1 MMTDFA
7 TKSLLILSIIVL
19 VLVVTLSTAQLEVG
33 PFQFFYYQAP
43 IFLLL
48 RYVSVWRISLLAV
61 VTVSLLY
68 LLRGGLPSGVYIEVG
83 NFLLLLMVLDLLA
96 ISGRAEH
103 RLLIG
108 LSTLLLVSFPLY
120 AFALSL
126 VRPEGIFYSAANAAV
141 FVIPTAL
148 SLVLMEGLWSFSA
161 VYMGGV
167 LQRYARHKEA
177 GRSSFVSH
185 AAVAVSFLVAI
196 IFTLFLFIWG
206 NRWAEIIGENTQ
218 IRADQFANSQLMANR
233 NDVYVAAQIILRR
246 QEKEA
251 NGWITAT
258 ERFVALNIP
267 AINAENSFGSEI
279 KNPLPDSIWHEQ
291 VFRSLDT
298 QLPRFVYRAQMSGD
312 IDVRSAPL
320 YLEISER
327 NYPVYS
333 FNTEGGS
340 VLFLIDSGQSTISNE
355 MGDATTMKTNLVMAS
370 DYPFSVSNDGGDF
383 KHVIR
388 HNWLGS
394 LLLVGTDPDAPEALS
409 VLASITKSTRVAA
422 LISNELKRQFPI
434 ELPYDATLVVQSDIW
449 PRLQV
454 VFRAIIVMTVFL
466 VAVLLISILFA
477 LVLANGVV
485 KPITAMLDGFGADQ
499 EDEVK
504 TWSKTSSLMRSTEIV
519 SADSIELYALQEKL
533 KLFAND
539 AVRSTELLAST
550 AAAYENLLGA
560 MPIGVMEVDAS
571 YQLRFRNEAMSEI
584 TANSAEAAFALRSK
598 AEQLFDASEWETEFS
613 LPVLNESPRQLSL
626 TLLPRY
632 DQSAAA
638 SGFWL
643 LARDLTKQKAMDAQL
658 LQTAKLATL
667 GEMSTGMAHELNQ
680 PLNVIRLALS
690 NLANSVKKGRA
701 TKESIMSRVERM
713 DSAVDRAAVIID
725 HMRAFGRVAG
735 ENFTPFSIL
744 SSVKDAVDLVREPL
758 AVKGVELV
766 NEVREPVLVLG
777 NTIQFEQ
784 VLLNMI
790 NNARDA
796 ILDASV
802 SGTILL
808 SQYVE
813 QTQVTLTIEDTG
825 GGIPAEALPHIFE
838 PFFTTKDVGKGTGL
852 GGSISFGIIQ
862 DMQGTIWAENMGEGA
877 RISIL
882 LPIYSKEEETVA
894 EMGQ

>member
-1 MMTDFA
+1 MSDFA
-7 TKSLLILSIIVL
+7 ARSLVIFSILAL
-19 VLVVTLSTAQLEVG
+19 VSVVTLSTAQLEVG

-48 RYVSVWRISLLAV
+48 RYLSAWRISLFAGVIVL
-61 VTVSLLY
+61 LLY
-68 LLRGGLPSGVYIEVG
+68 LLRGSLPWGVYVEVG
-83 NFLLLLMVLDLLA
+83 SFLLILLVLDLLA
-96 ISGRAEH
+96 TSGRAEH

-126 VRPEGIFYSAANAAV
+126 VRSEGIFYCAANAAV
-141 FVIPTAL
+141 FAIPTAL

-161 VYMGGV
+161 VYMGGA
-167 LQRYARHKEA
+167 LQRYARHEEA
-177 GRSSFVSH
+177 GRASFVSH
-185 AAVAVSFLVAI
+185 ATVAVSFLVAA
-196 IFTLFLFIWG
+196 IFTVFLFIWG
-206 NRWAEIIGENTQ
+206 NRWGEIITESTQ

-233 NDVYVAAQIILRR
+233 NDVNTGAQIILRR
-246 QEKEA
+246 QQKGA
-251 NGWITAT
+251 NGWIAAT
-258 ERFVALNIP
+258 ERFFALKIP
-267 AINAENSFGSEI
+267 AINAENSFGSEV

-298 QLPRFVYRAQMSGD
+298 QLPKFVYRAQMRGDVGGSG
-312 IDVRSAPL
+312 SPL
-320 YLEISER
+320 YLEVNQR

-333 FNTEGGS
+333 FDTEDGG
-340 VLFLIDSGQSTISNE
+340 VLFLIDSGQGTISNE
-355 MGDATTMKTNLVMAS
+355 MGSATTMKTNLVMAS
-370 DYPFSVSNDGGDF
+370 DYPFSVSNEGGDF

-388 HNWLGS
+388 YDWLGS
-394 LLLVGTDPDAPEALS
+394 LLLLGVDPDAPQALS
-409 VLASITKSTRVAA
+409 VLASITKNTRVAA
-422 LISNELKRQFPI
+422 LISNQLKRQFPI
-434 ELPYDATLVVQSDIW
+434 ELPYDATLIVQSDIW

-454 VFRAIIVMTVFL
+454 VFRATIVMTVFL
-466 VAVLLISILFA
+466 ISVLLVSVVFA

-485 KPITAMLDGFGADQ
+485 KPINSMLDGFDGDHEGEA
-499 EDEVK
+499 ESW
-504 TWSKTSSLMRSTEIV
+504 TKTSSTMRSREIL
-519 SADSIELYALQEKL
+519 SADSSELHALQEKL
-533 KLFAND
+533 KEFAKD
-539 AVRSTELLAST
+539 AARSTELLASS

-598 AEQLFDASEWETEFS
+598 AEQLFEASVWETEFS
-613 LPVLNESPRQLSL
+613 LPVLNESPRQISL

-632 DQSAAA
+632 DQSAAM

-643 LARDLTKQKAMDAQL
+643 LALDRTKQKMMDAQL

-680 PLNVIRLALS
+680 PLNIIRLALS
-690 NLANSVKKGRA
+690 NLTNSVKKGRA
-701 TKESIMSRVERM
+701 TEESILSRLERM
-713 DSAVDRAAVIID
+713 DSAIDRAAVIID

-735 ENFTPFSIL
+735 EDFAAFSMS
-744 SSVKDAVDLVREPL
+744 SSVKEAVDLVREPL

-766 NEVREPVLVLG
+766 NEVQEPVLVLG

-796 ILDASV
+796 ILEASV
-802 SGTILL
+802 SGTIWLR
-808 SQYVE
+808 QHVE
-813 QTQVTLTIEDTG
+813 REQVTLTIEDTG

-838 PFFTTKDVGKGTGL
+838 PFYTTKEVGKGTGL

-862 DMQGTIWAENMGEGA
+862 DMQGNIWAENTGQGA
-877 RISIL
+877 RISIR
-882 LPIYSKEEETVA
+882 LPIYSEEQVSSGDE
-894 EMGQ
+894 